1 MKPQNVEKDQTSNT
15 PKVLD
20 ADIFKAI
27 IALQQIGGI
36 YGRTESIIS
45 SYYRQFFKKKKK
57 LFPLCNELFLMYI

>member
-57 LFPLCNELFLMYI
+57 NSFLSVMNYF